1 MKWLWAQ
8 LCKDY
13 LIYMQSEV
21 NLPMF
26 TITLIQSDGI
36 ATAFNPSGKL
46 DSALRCGMF
55 DLNYPSTRVGL
66 NLWGV
71 T

>member
-1 MKWLWAQ
+1 
-8 LCKDY
+8 
-13 LIYMQSEV
+13 
-21 NLPMF
+21 MF
-26 TITLIQSDGI
+26 TITLIQSVGI

-55 DLNYPSTRVGL
+55 DLNYPNTRVGL